1 MYSLCFQ
8 TQYMYNYGTASIKD
22 LHSDINNGLLLSV
35 DRLQNTYFC
44 LETLTS
50 VPLNAT
56 LIHGEDLSSLRENM
70 LVSQARPN
78 QLQHGSLFPCMIL
91 KVICAELGHSDTNL
105 CHYLR
110 PDHYS
115 THGAK
120 FQNNFFFFF
129 FFFLF

>member
-8 TQYMYNYGTASIKD
+8 IQYMYNYGTASIKD

-56 LIHGEDLSSLRENM
+56 LIHKEDLSSLRENM
-70 LVSQARPN
+70 LISQARPN
-78 QLQHGSLFPCMIL
+78 QLQHGSLFPMHDT
-91 KVICAELGHSDTNL
+91 ESDL
-105 CHYLR
+105 C
-110 PDHYS
+110 
-115 THGAK
+115 
-120 FQNNFFFFF
+120 
-129 FFFLF
+129 